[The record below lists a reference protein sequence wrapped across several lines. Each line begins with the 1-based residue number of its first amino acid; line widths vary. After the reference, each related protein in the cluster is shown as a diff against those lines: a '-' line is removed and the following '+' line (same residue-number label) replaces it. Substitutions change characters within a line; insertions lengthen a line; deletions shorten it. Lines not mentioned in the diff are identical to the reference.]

1 MAAFDI
7 DRLLAET
14 MARHIEYRPETK
26 STNDLAIEL
35 ASNGATVFPSLVI
48 TDRQTGGRG
57 RGANQW
63 WAADGALT
71 FSLTVDA
78 KALGLET
85 RDWPKMSLTMGLA
98 VCEVL
103 EQLVPERRVNLKWPN
118 DVYLEGRKVCGVLV
132 ETMAL
137 RPGLIVIGIGIN
149 VNNSFTDAP
158 AELRSIATSL
168 IDVATRSFELTDV
181 LISQLRQIEYR
192 IETVIAGS
200 EDLAEAWRTRC
211 MLEGR
216 TLSIDV
222 GSKRVTGICHGIDD
236 DGALII
242 QTEGGIERSFAGVV
256 SQIL

>member
-1 MAAFDI
+1 
-7 DRLLAET
+7 
-14 MARHIEYRPETK
+14 
-26 STNDLAIEL
+26 
-35 ASNGATVFPSLVI
+35 
-48 TDRQTGGRG
+48 
-57 RGANQW
+57 
-63 WAADGALT
+63 
-71 FSLTVDA
+71 
-78 KALGLET
+78 
-85 RDWPKMSLTMGLA
+85 
-98 VCEVL
+98 
-103 EQLVPERRVNLKWPN
+103 
-118 DVYLEGRKVCGVLV
+118 
-132 ETMAL
+132 MAL

-192 IETVIAGS
+192 IGTVIAGS